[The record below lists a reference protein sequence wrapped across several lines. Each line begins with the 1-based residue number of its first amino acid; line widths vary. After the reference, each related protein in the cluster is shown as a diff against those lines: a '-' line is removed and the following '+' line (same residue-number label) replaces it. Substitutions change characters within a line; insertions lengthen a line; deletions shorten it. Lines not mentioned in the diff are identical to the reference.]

1 MAKNFP
7 NQERNGHLDPRS
19 PKVSNLDK
27 LTDNYTKT
35 HHNQIFQKSKMEENF
50 ASSKRATYNL
60 HGIP

>member
-7 NQERNGHLDPRS
+7 NQERNRYLDSGS

-35 HHNQIFQKSKMEENF
+35 HYNQKVKDEETF
-50 ASSKRATYNL
+50 GSRKRVTLNI
-60 HGIP
+60 HGLS